1 MRQRA
6 VSLAVLTLC
15 MCLGPISLGAPSYAS
30 APPSPSA
37 GASSSADAIVAD
49 APAPSAHKSTLSSPT
64 SPSSDGDGE
73 IPPAASLR
81 PDGASEPEPEH
92 VRDTPLPV
100 DERGPAPASDAAH
113 RRDYDRPAESPGA
126 AATAACDPADFTSRT
141 GNALVQQIK
150 ASTTACVNTLFGL
163 RGENARL
170 AFREAQMATVAY
182 ALRDASASYP
192 GNGSTGVPQLVLY
205 LRAGYY
211 VQWYN
216 ESTVGPYGP
225 PLTTAIRSGLDA
237 FFASPRSRDVTDAN
251 GETLSEAVILIDSA
265 QENARYLGV
274 VKRLLADY
282 DSSYNGLRH
291 MRNAVNSTFTVLF
304 RGHQLPAFVAAVTAD
319 RSTADAVH
327 SFASRHLSLLGAD
340 HAFLV
345 TNAGRELARFLQ
357 YGALRPTVRP
367 QVKELLDRTSI
378 TGATAPLWV
387 GLAESANYYDA
398 GNCAYFAT
406 CDLPDRLDR
415 AALPVRHDCSG
426 SLRIRAQEMSAAQLA
441 STCTS
446 LANQDAFFHDIARA
460 DGPVAGDRNTRLE
473 VVVYNSS
480 GDYGTYAGAMFGID
494 TDNGGMY
501 LEGDP
506 SAAGNQP
513 RFIAY
518 EAEWLRP
525 DFQIWN
531 LNHEY
536 THYLDGRFNMAGDFA
551 AGMGTPTVWWV
562 EGFAEYVSYSY
573 RRLSYDAA
581 LAEAGKR
588 TYPLSTLFD
597 TTYDNSDST
606 RVYRWGYLAVRY
618 MLQSRRT
625 DLDTVLGHYR
635 TGNWNA
641 ARTHLKSTIGTRYD
655 ADWNAWLTAC
665 AAGDCG
671 TATHPPNPP
680 GLPECTLPEA
690 TRLDRNC
697 ARSGVSARAGDYAYL
712 TLYVPAGTPQLRIR
726 THGGTGNADLY
737 HRAGS
742 WPSKTS
748 YAHRSAGPG
757 NTETVTVASPAAG
770 WHYVSIAAEEAVSG
784 LVVSAE
790 Y

>member
-1 MRQRA
+1 VIPASMRRRA
-6 VSLAVLTLC
+6 ATLAALALC
-15 MCLGPISLGAPSYAS
+15 MCLGTASFGAPSFAS
-30 APPSPSA
+30 APQSPA
-37 GASSSADAIVAD
+37 AVT
-49 APAPSAHKSTLSSPT
+49 APA
-64 SPSSDGDGE
+64 DGDGTE
-73 IPPAASLR
+73 IPPAASLQ
-81 PDGASEPEPEH
+81 PDGAPEPDH
-92 VRDTPLPV
+92 VRASPLPV
-100 DERGPAPASDAAH
+100 DERGPAPASDAAL
-113 RRDYDRPAESPGA
+113 RRDYDEPAEGA
-126 AATAACDPADFTSRT
+126 QTAAAACDPADFTSRT
-141 GNALVQQIK
+141 GSALVQQIK
-150 ASTTACVNTLFGL
+150 ASDTACVNTLFGL
-163 RGENARL
+163 TGENARL
-170 AFREAQMATVAY
+170 AFREAQMVTVAY
-182 ALRDASASYP
+182 ALRDASAAYP
-192 GNGSTGVPQLVLY
+192 GNGSTGVPRLVLY

-216 ESTVGPYGP
+216 ESAVGPYGP
-225 PLTTAIRSGLDA
+225 ALTTAIRSGLDA

-251 GETLSEAVILIDSA
+251 GETLSEAVTLIDSS

-274 VKRLLADY
+274 VRRLLTGY
-282 DSSYNGLRH
+282 DTSYNGLWH
-291 MRNAVNSTFTVLF
+291 MRAAVNSTFTVLF

-319 RSTADAVH
+319 RSTADTVH
-327 SFASRHLSLLGAD
+327 SFASRNLALLGSD

-345 TNAGRELARFLQ
+345 TNAGRELARLLP
-357 YGALRPTVRP
+357 YEALRPTVRP
-367 QVKELLDRTSI
+367 QVKGLLDRTSI

-387 GLAESANYYDA
+387 GLAESANYYDT

-426 SLRIRAQEMSAAQLA
+426 SLRIRAQEMTSAQLA

-446 LANQDAFFHDIARA
+446 LAGQNAFFHDIARD
-460 DGPVAGDRNTRLE
+460 DGPVAGDLNTRLE

-480 GDYGTYAGAMFGID
+480 DDYGTYAGAMFGID

-506 SAAGNQP
+506 SAVGNQP

-531 LNHEY
+531 LHHEY
-536 THYLDGRFNMAGDFA
+536 THYLDGRFTMAGDFA
-551 AGMGTPTVWWV
+551 DGMTTPTVWWV
-562 EGFAEYVSYSY
+562 EGFAEYVSYAY
-573 RRLSYDAA
+573 RQLAYDAA
-581 LAEAGKR
+581 IAEAGKR

-618 MLQSRRT
+618 LLQSHRA
-625 DLDTVLGHYR
+625 DLDTVLRHYR
-635 TGNWNA
+635 AGNWNA
-641 ARTHLKSTIGTRYD
+641 ARTHLRTTIGTRYD
-655 ADWNAWLTAC
+655 AGWNAWLTAC

-671 TATHPPNPP
+671 EATDPTDPPD
-680 GLPECTLPEA
+680 LPECTLPEP

-697 ARSGVSARAGDYAYL
+697 ARSGVSARVGDYAYL
-712 TLYVPAGTPQLRIR
+712 TLYVPAGTTKLRIS

-742 WPSKTS
+742 WPSKTDFT
-748 YAHRSAGPG
+748 YRSAKPG
-757 NTETVTVASPAAG
+757 NSETVTVNNPTPG
-770 WHYVSIAAEEAVSG
+770 WNYVSIAAEQAVSG

>member
-1 MRQRA
+1 MKPASMRRRA
-6 VSLAVLTLC
+6 ATLAALALC
-15 MCLGPISLGAPSYAS
+15 MCLGTTSFSTPSFAS
-30 APPSPSA
+30 APRPPA
-37 GASSSADAIVAD
+37 AVTDPADGGGA
-49 APAPSAHKSTLSSPT
+49 
-64 SPSSDGDGE
+64 E
-73 IPPAASLR
+73 IPPAASLQ
-81 PDGASEPEPEH
+81 PDAAPEPDH
-92 VRDTPLPV
+92 ARASALPV
-100 DERGPAPASDAAH
+100 DERGPAPASDAAL
-113 RRDYDRPAESPGA
+113 RRDYDQPSEGSATA
-126 AATAACDPADFTSRT
+126 AAACDPADFTSRT
-141 GNALVQQIK
+141 GSALVQQIK
-150 ASTTACVNTLFGL
+150 ASTTECVNTLFGL
-163 RGENARL
+163 SGENARL
-170 AFREAQMATVAY
+170 AFREAQMVTVAY
-182 ALRDASASYP
+182 ALRDASAAYP
-192 GNGSTGVPQLVLY
+192 GNGTTGVPQLVLY

-216 ESTVGPYGP
+216 EPVVGPYGP
-225 PLTTAIRSGLDA
+225 ALTTAIRSALDA

-251 GETLSEAVILIDSA
+251 GETLSEAVILIDSS
-265 QENARYLGV
+265 QENARYLDV
-274 VKRLLADY
+274 VRRLLTGY
-282 DSSYNGLRH
+282 DTSYNALWN
-291 MRNAVNSTFTVLF
+291 MRAAVNNTFTVLF
-304 RGHQLPAFVAAVTAD
+304 RGHQLPAFVTAVTAD
-319 RSTADAVH
+319 RSTADTVH
-327 SFASRHLSLLGAD
+327 SFASRNLALLGTE

-345 TNAGRELARFLQ
+345 TNAGRELARFLP
-357 YGALRPTVRP
+357 YEALRPAVRP
-367 QVKELLDRTSI
+367 QVKGLLDRTSI

-387 GLAESANYYDA
+387 GLAESANYYDV

-415 AALPVRHDCSG
+415 AALPVRHDCSA

-441 STCTS
+441 STCAS
-446 LANQDAFFHDIARA
+446 LAGQDAFFHGIAR
-460 DGPVAGDRNTRLE
+460 DEGPVAGDLNTRLE

-480 GDYGTYAGAMFGID
+480 DDYGTYAGAMFGID
-494 TDNGGMY
+494 TNNGGMY

-536 THYLDGRFNMAGDFA
+536 THYLDGRFTMAGDFA
-551 AGMGTPTVWWV
+551 DGMTTPTVWWV

-573 RRLSYDAA
+573 RQLTYDAA
-581 LAEAGKR
+581 IAEAGKR

-618 MLQSRRT
+618 LLQSHRA
-625 DLDTVLGHYR
+625 DLDTVLRHYR
-635 TGNWNA
+635 AGNWNA
-641 ARTHLKSTIGTRYD
+641 ARTHLKTTIGTRYD
-655 ADWNAWLTAC
+655 AAWNAWLTAC

-671 TATHPPNPP
+671 EATDPTDPTDPPD
-680 GLPECTLPEA
+680 LPECTLPEQ

-712 TLYVPAGTPQLRIR
+712 TLYVPAGTTKLRIS

-742 WPSKTS
+742 WPSKTDFT
-748 YAHRSAGPG
+748 HRSAKPG
-757 NTETVTVASPAAG
+757 NSESVTVNNPAPG
-770 WHYVSIAAEEAVSG
+770 WNYVSIAAEQAVSG

>member
-1 MRQRA
+1 MRRRA
-6 VSLAVLTLC
+6 ATLAALALC
-15 MCLGPISLGAPSYAS
+15 MCLGTTSFAAPSFAS
-30 APPSPSA
+30 APQSEQSQQSPQSSQSQQSSQAPVAATVPA
-37 GASSSADAIVAD
+37 GADD
-49 APAPSAHKSTLSSPT
+49 AP
-64 SPSSDGDGE
+64 E
-73 IPPAASLR
+73 
-81 PDGASEPEPEH
+81 PDH
-92 VRDTPLPV
+92 VRASALPV
-100 DERGPAPASDAAH
+100 DERGPAPASDAA
-113 RRDYDRPAESPGA
+113 RKRDYDEPAEGSA
-126 AATAACDPADFTSRT
+126 APAAACDPADFTSRT
-141 GNALVQQIK
+141 GSALVQQIK
-150 ASTTACVNTLFGL
+150 ASDTACVNTLFGL
-163 RGENARL
+163 TGENARL
-170 AFREAQMATVAY
+170 AFREAQMVTVAS
-182 ALRDASASYP
+182 ALRDASAVYP

-216 ESTVGPYGP
+216 EPVVGPYGP
-225 PLTTAIRSGLDA
+225 ALTTAIRSGLDA

-251 GETLSEAVILIDSA
+251 GEALSEAVILIDSS
-265 QENARYLGV
+265 QENARYLPV
-274 VKRLLADY
+274 VNRLLTGY
-282 DSSYNGLRH
+282 DTPYNALWN
-291 MRNAVNSTFTVLF
+291 MRAAVNNTFTVLF

-319 RSTADAVH
+319 RSTADTVH
-327 SFASRHLSLLGAD
+327 SFASRNLALLGTD

-345 TNAGRELARFLQ
+345 TNAGRELARFLS
-357 YGALRPTVRP
+357 YEALRAGVRP
-367 QVKELLDRTSI
+367 QVKGLLDRTSI
-378 TGATAPLWV
+378 TGVTAPLWV

-441 STCTS
+441 STCAS
-446 LANQDAFFHDIARA
+446 LAGQDAFFHSIARD
-460 DGPVAGDRNTRLE
+460 DGPVAGDLNTRLE

-480 GDYGTYAGAMFGID
+480 DNYGTYAGAMFGID
-494 TDNGGMY
+494 TNNGGMY

-506 SAAGNQP
+506 SAVGNQP

-536 THYLDGRFNMAGDFA
+536 THYLDGRFTMAGDFA
-551 AGMGTPTVWWV
+551 DGMTTPTVWWV
-562 EGFAEYVSYSY
+562 EGFAEYISYSY
-573 RRLSYDAA
+573 RRLTYDAA
-581 LAEAGKR
+581 IAEAGKR

-606 RVYRWGYLAVRY
+606 RIYRWGYLAVRY
-618 MLQSRRT
+618 MIQSHRA
-625 DLDTVLGHYR
+625 DLDAVLRHYR
-635 TGNWNA
+635 AGIWNA
-641 ARTHLKSTIGTRYD
+641 ARTHLKTTIGTRYD
-655 ADWNAWLTAC
+655 AGWNAWLTAC

-671 TATHPPNPP
+671 EATNPP
-680 GLPECTLPEA
+680 DPTDPPDLPECTLPER

-712 TLYVPAGTPQLRIR
+712 TLHVPAGTTKLRIS

-742 WPSKTS
+742 WPSKTDFT
-748 YAHRSAGPG
+748 HRSAKPG
-757 NTETVTVASPAAG
+757 NSETVTVNNPTPG
-770 WHYVSIAAEEAVSG
+770 WNYLSIAAEQAVSG

-790 Y
+790 F

>member
-1 MRQRA
+1 MRPASMRRRA
-6 VSLAVLTLC
+6 ATLAALALC
-15 MCLGPISLGAPSYAS
+15 MCLGTTSFAAPSFAS
-30 APPSPSA
+30 APQSEQSEQSSQSSQAPVAATVPA
-37 GASSSADAIVAD
+37 GA
-49 APAPSAHKSTLSSPT
+49 
-64 SPSSDGDGE
+64 
-73 IPPAASLR
+73 
-81 PDGASEPEPEH
+81 DGAPEPDH
-92 VRDTPLPV
+92 VRASALPV
-100 DERGPAPASDAAH
+100 DERGPAPASDAA
-113 RRDYDRPAESPGA
+113 RKRDYDEPAEGSA
-126 AATAACDPADFTSRT
+126 APAAACDPEGFTSRT
-141 GNALVQQIK
+141 GSALVQQIK
-150 ASTTACVNTLFGL
+150 ASDTACVNTLFGL
-163 RGENARL
+163 TGENARL
-170 AFREAQMATVAY
+170 AFREAQMVTVAS
-182 ALRDASASYP
+182 ALRDASAVYP

-216 ESTVGPYGP
+216 ESDVGPYGP
-225 PLTTAIRSGLDA
+225 TLTTAIRAGLDA

-251 GETLSEAVILIDSA
+251 GEALSEAVILIDSS
-265 QENARYLGV
+265 QENARYLPV
-274 VKRLLADY
+274 VNRLLTGY
-282 DSSYNGLRH
+282 DTSYNALWN
-291 MRNAVNSTFTVLF
+291 MRAAVNNTFTVLF

-319 RSTADAVH
+319 RSTADTVH
-327 SFASRHLSLLGAD
+327 SFASRNLALLGTD

-345 TNAGRELARFLQ
+345 TNAGRELARFLS
-357 YGALRPTVRP
+357 YEALRAGVRP
-367 QVKELLDRTSI
+367 QVKGLLDRTSI
-378 TGATAPLWV
+378 TGVTAPLWV

-441 STCTS
+441 ATCAS
-446 LANQDAFFHDIARA
+446 LAGQDAFFHGMARD
-460 DGPVAGDRNTRLE
+460 DGPVAGDLNTRLE

-480 GDYGTYAGAMFGID
+480 DDYGTYAGAMFGID
-494 TDNGGMY
+494 TNNGGMY

-506 SAAGNQP
+506 SAVGNQP

-536 THYLDGRFNMAGDFA
+536 THYLDGRFTMAGDFA
-551 AGMGTPTVWWV
+551 DGMTTPTVWWV

-573 RRLSYDAA
+573 RRLTYDAA
-581 LAEAGKR
+581 IAEAGKR

-606 RVYRWGYLAVRY
+606 RIYRWGYLAVRY
-618 MLQSRRT
+618 MIQSHRA
-625 DLDTVLGHYR
+625 DLDTVLRHYR
-635 TGNWNA
+635 SGNWNA
-641 ARTHLKSTIGTRYD
+641 ARTHLKTTIGTRYD
-655 ADWNAWLTAC
+655 AGWNAWLTAC

-671 TATHPPNPP
+671 EATNPP
-680 GLPECTLPEA
+680 DPTDPPDLPECTLPER

-712 TLYVPAGTPQLRIR
+712 TLHVPAGTTKLRIS

-742 WPSKTS
+742 WPSKTDFT
-748 YAHRSAGPG
+748 HRSAKPG
-757 NTETVTVASPAAG
+757 NSETVTVNNPTPG
-770 WHYVSIAAEEAVSG
+770 WNYLSIAAEQAVSG

-790 Y
+790 F

>member
-1 MRQRA
+1 MRPASMRRRA
-6 VSLAVLTLC
+6 ATLAALALC
-15 MCLGPISLGAPSYAS
+15 MCLGTTSFATPSFAS
-30 APPSPSA
+30 APQSGQPSQSPQVP
-37 GASSSADAIVAD
+37 VA
-49 APAPSAHKSTLSSPT
+49 APAPA
-64 SPSSDGDGE
+64 
-73 IPPAASLR
+73 PAAATA
-81 PDGASEPEPEH
+81 PADADDAPEPDH
-92 VRDTPLPV
+92 VRASALPV
-100 DERGPAPASDAAH
+100 DERGPAPASDAA
-113 RRDYDRPAESPGA
+113 RKRDYDEPAEGSA
-126 AATAACDPADFTSRT
+126 APAAACDPADFTSRT
-141 GNALVQQIK
+141 GSALVQQIK
-150 ASTTACVNTLFGL
+150 ASDAACVNTLFGL
-163 RGENARL
+163 TGENARL
-170 AFREAQMATVAY
+170 AFREAQMVTVAS
-182 ALRDASASYP
+182 ALRDASAAYP

-216 ESTVGPYGP
+216 EPAVGPYGP
-225 PLTTAIRSGLDA
+225 TLTTAIRSGLDA

-251 GETLSEAVILIDSA
+251 GEALSEAVILIDSS
-265 QENARYLGV
+265 QENARYLLV
-274 VKRLLADY
+274 VNRLLTGY
-282 DSSYNGLRH
+282 DTSYNALWN
-291 MRNAVNSTFTVLF
+291 MRAAVNNTFTVLF
-304 RGHQLPAFVAAVTAD
+304 RGHQLPAFVAAVTAN
-319 RSTADAVH
+319 RNTADTVH
-327 SFASRHLSLLGAD
+327 SFTSRNLALLGTD

-345 TNAGRELARFLQ
+345 TNAGRELARFLS
-357 YGALRPTVRP
+357 YEALRAGVRP
-367 QVKELLDRTSI
+367 QVKGLLDRTSI

-415 AALPVRHDCSG
+415 AVLPVRHDCSG

-441 STCTS
+441 STCAS
-446 LANQDAFFHDIARA
+446 LAGQDAFFHGIARD
-460 DGPVAGDRNTRLE
+460 DGPVAGDLNTRLE

-480 GDYGTYAGAMFGID
+480 DDYGTYAGAMFGID
-494 TDNGGMY
+494 TNNGGMY

-536 THYLDGRFNMAGDFA
+536 THYLDGRFTMAGDFA
-551 AGMGTPTVWWV
+551 DGMTTPTVWWV

-573 RRLSYDAA
+573 RRLTYDAA
-581 LAEAGKR
+581 IAEAGKR
-588 TYPLSTLFD
+588 TYPLSALFD

-606 RVYRWGYLAVRY
+606 RIYRWGYLAVRY
-618 MLQSRRT
+618 MVQSHRA
-625 DLDTVLGHYR
+625 DLDTVLRHYR
-635 TGNWNA
+635 AGNWNA
-641 ARTHLKSTIGTRYD
+641 ARTHLKTTIGTRYD
-655 ADWNAWLTAC
+655 AGWNAWLTAC

-671 TATHPPNPP
+671 EATNPP
-680 GLPECTLPEA
+680 DPTDPPELPECTLPER

-712 TLYVPAGTPQLRIR
+712 TLYVPAGTTKLRIS

-742 WPSKTS
+742 WPSKTDFT
-748 YAHRSAGPG
+748 HRSAKPG
-757 NTETVTVASPAAG
+757 NAETVTVNNPTPG
-770 WHYVSIAAEEAVSG
+770 WNYISVAAEQTVSG

-790 Y
+790 F